1 MTGEKCNR
9 HANSKRTWEPST
21 KTECACKTQT
31 VHKHYESQGGGETNS
46 PHVHWVMEEG
56 NQCKH
61 ELRSFSEV
69 HHGLGEA
76 VEFDFVAGFCERVG
90 EHVSG
95 SAQMHVYVSVVVG
108 DEVAKEMLPAT
119 EVFGLLA
126 HAHVFSEVR

>member
-1 MTGEKCNR
+1 
-9 HANSKRTWEPST
+9 
-21 KTECACKTQT
+21 
-31 VHKHYESQGGGETNS
+31 
-46 PHVHWVMEEG
+46 MEEG

-90 EHVSG
+90 EHVSC
-95 SAQMHVYVSVVVG
+95 SAQVHVSLVVG

>member
-1 MTGEKCNR
+1 MPRKQNR
-9 HANSKRTWEPST
+9 ARKTTDMEAAREHGNQVPMRNAHAR
-21 KTECACKTQT
+21 
-31 VHKHYESQGGGETNS
+31 HKLYTTLSYYESQGGSETNS

-90 EHVSG
+90 EHVSC
-95 SAQMHVYVSVVVG
+95 SAQMHVSVVVG
-108 DEVAKEMLPAT
+108 DEVA
-119 EVFGLLA
+119 
-126 HAHVFSEVR
+126 